1 MAHAGLLVA
10 CPDVNGGTVGLE
22 GQVFQQ
28 TKSLVF
34 IGLSDGQVHE
44 EVVEVVSGDEV
55 LLVEADAVAKLCV
68 KLLQCCYVEEGV
80 VVVRYYRFEG
90 VSLVLPVVTE
100 RNHQGVLQV
109 PLRLEILEE
118 GSDSIVD
125 ESHGPSE
132 VLMPLDQIDLRQL
145 GTVFVFI
152 EEVGGILK
160 GVLGL
165 GVVVEA
171 AVSCS

>member
-10 CPDVNGGTVGLE
+10 CLDVDHRTVCLE

-28 TKSLVF
+28 PKSLVF

-44 EVVEVVSGDEV
+44 EMVEVVGSDEV
-55 LLVEADAVAKLCV
+55 LLVEADAVAKLSV
-68 KLLQCCYVEEGV
+68 KLLRCCYVEEGV
-80 VVVRYYRFEG
+80 VVIRHYRLEG

-109 PLRLEILEE
+109 ALRLEILKE

-132 VLMPLDQIDLRQL
+132 VLVPLDQIDLRQL

-152 EEVGGILK
+152 EEVEGILK
-160 GVLGL
+160 GVLCL
-165 GVVVEA
+165 SVVVEA